1 MRRLLPPLVLLLAA
15 TAAQAQP
22 PVDQV
27 DPGLVGQQV
36 DERERQSAPPPPDA
50 PALAA
55 PAAGGVADLPPVT
68 AGAILIDGATIL
80 TPADFAPAI
89 EPYLGRALG
98 PDELRALT
106 RDVAAVARNAGFG
119 LATAW
124 IPRQSLVAGVLRVR
138 IDEGRIDA
146 VEIEGPGRAAV
157 GVRLA
162 GLATGRPVRTA
173 ELERALLLAGDLPG
187 VTLGRARIVPRDGRN
202 VLVVPAGLDRVRGR
216 ATIDN
221 SGSASVGPIR
231 ARLSVDMASL
241 AIAGDRLSI
250 GGVVTPVQPREF
262 QYGELGYSVPIGHGG
277 TEVGVRGYVGHSAA
291 GGSVRDRD
299 FQGTSAG
306 VEVALSHPLIRSRA
320 ASLWAGAT
328 LAVRDSR
335 LDEAGVEARDD
346 RIATATASLSGNAR
360 MAGGRVRV
368 RLSYVQGLDLLN
380 ATARG
385 DPLASRRDAGGAFS
399 KVEFWTQYERRLGN
413 GFSMELRGAGQLAS
427 RPLLASE
434 EIGLGGRSFLRGFDY
449 WEAAGDRGAAGSAE
463 VRYDIASG
471 LPHPFR
477 RLQLYLFADG
487 GRVTNIGGGTGGG
500 TLASAGAGLRAA
512 LRSGFEAGLEL
523 GFPLTDAPF
532 DDDPDPRVSFSL
544 GSRF

>member
-1 MRRLLPPLVLLLAA
+1 M
-15 TAAQAQP
+15 
-22 PVDQV
+22 
-27 DPGLVGQQV
+27 
-36 DERERQSAPPPPDA
+36 
-50 PALAA
+50 
-55 PAAGGVADLPPVT
+55 
-68 AGAILIDGATIL
+68 
-80 TPADFAPAI
+80 
-89 EPYLGRALG
+89 
-98 PDELRALT
+98 
-106 RDVAAVARNAGFG
+106 
-119 LATAW
+119 
-124 IPRQSLVAGVLRVR
+124 
-138 IDEGRIDA
+138 
-146 VEIEGPGRAAV
+146 
-157 GVRLA
+157 
-162 GLATGRPVRTA
+162 
-173 ELERALLLAGDLPG
+173 
-187 VTLGRARIVPRDGRN
+187 
-202 VLVVPAGLDRVRGR
+202 
-216 ATIDN
+216 
-221 SGSASVGPIR
+221 
-231 ARLSVDMASL
+231 
-241 AIAGDRLSI
+241 
-250 GGVVTPVQPREF
+250 
-262 QYGELGYSVPIGHGG
+262 
-277 TEVGVRGYVGHSAA
+277 
-291 GGSVRDRD
+291 RDRD